1 MRLTRLVPIT
11 ILADGIWCDPDCP
24 YYEKEDGLCIL
35 EPPNSVGNH
44 ERLSHLEYRQVNPNI
59 PGRPKKEY
67 ECMGL
72 EKWIKETPTVRFQ
85 INPCSLTYEGRVRT
99 RYCWDYLGDT
109 ENQGEEIQGIPNA

>member
-1 MRLTRLVPIT
+1 M
-11 ILADGIWCDPDCP
+11 
-24 YYEKEDGLCIL
+24 
-35 EPPNSVGNH
+35 S
-44 ERLSHLEYRQVNPNI
+44 
-59 PGRPKKEY
+59 
-67 ECMGL
+67 L